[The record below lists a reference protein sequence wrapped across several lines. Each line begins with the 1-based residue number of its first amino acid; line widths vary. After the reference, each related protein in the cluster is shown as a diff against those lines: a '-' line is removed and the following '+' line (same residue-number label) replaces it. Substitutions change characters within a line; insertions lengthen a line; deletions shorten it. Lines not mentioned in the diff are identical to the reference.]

1 MDIGFAE
8 SGAVV
13 EAGGVIREVVVD
25 ADGKAFITGMV
36 EESAEST
43 SVEIP
48 TLLGVLSKGL
58 EFLVGKS
65 AIYNIVSIQ
74 YSPFSSFS

>member
-48 TLLGVLSKGL
+48 TLLVLSKGL